1 MWKVYPGDGIRLD
14 AYCDSHCLSTRL
26 NLAARGELVSL
37 TLPYMMQVDHKAE
50 PAVLG
55 S

>member
-1 MWKVYPGDGIRLD
+1 MNIVLAMDVH
-14 AYCDSHCLSTRL
+14 CDSHYLSDGL
-26 NLAARGELVSL
+26 NLAARGRRELVSL